1 MMKHAMLSAVTVLTA
16 GLLGAAGP
24 AVQGG
29 SVTGTVKVTG
39 TPPANPKLDMSDEA
53 ACRGKYTTDPVI
65 TASGGNL
72 QNVLVYVKS
81 GLPAGQKF
89 TASTTPVVVD
99 QEGCLYHPRTL
110 AVMAGQPLEIR
121 NSDPVLHNIKV
132 VAKRN
137 RGFNISQP
145 TKGMKTTRTFTA
157 QEIAIPGPGGPAPGR
172 VQRARLDARES
183 ERVHASVLRGDG
195 RRRLLHHQGLARR
208 HVRGGGGAREA
219 RHPDHD
225 GRRTRPGKRRRQLH
239 LQSGELTS
247 WAGRGCCRTAPPP
260 SPPGLTSCTT

>member
-1 MMKHAMLSAVTVLTA
+1 MKLGLLFGIVITA
-16 GLLGAAGP
+16 GFLGTARP

-29 SVTGTVKVTG
+29 SVTGTVKFTG
-39 TPPANPKLDMSDEA
+39 APPANPKLDMSEEA
-53 ACRGKYTTDPVI
+53 ACKGKYTSDPVVSV
-65 TASGGNL
+65 SGGNL

-89 TASTTPVVVD
+89 TPPTTPVVVD

-132 VAKRN
+132 VAKKN

-157 QEIAIPGPGGPAPGR
+157 EETAIPVACNVHGWMHANLNVFSHPFFAVTAADGSFTIRGLPAGKYEVEAWHEKLGPQTMTVTVPATG
-172 VQRARLDARES
+172 
-183 ERVHASVLRGDG
+183 SVT
-195 RRRLLHHQGLARR
+195 ANF
-208 HVRGGGGAREA
+208 
-219 RHPDHD
+219 
-225 GRRTRPGKRRRQLH
+225 TFK
-239 LQSGELTS
+239 
-247 WAGRGCCRTAPPP
+247 AG
-260 SPPGLTSCTT
+260 S

>member
-1 MMKHAMLSAVTVLTA
+1 MKHAMLSAVTVLTA

-29 SVTGTVKVTG
+29 SVTGTVKLTG
-39 TPPANPKLDMSDEA
+39 TAPANPKLDMSDEA

-157 QEIAIPGPGGPAPGR
+157 QEIAIPVACNVHGWMHANLNVFTHPFFAVTGADGSFTIRGLPAGTYE
-172 VQRARLDARES
+172 V
-183 ERVHASVLRGDG
+183 
-195 RRRLLHHQGLARR
+195 
-208 HVRGGGGAREA
+208 EA
-219 RHPDHD
+219 WHEKLGTQTMTVAVPATGSAAAHF
-225 GRRTRPGKRRRQLH
+225 TFK
-239 LQSGELTS
+239 
-247 WAGRGCCRTAPPP
+247 AG
-260 SPPGLTSCTT
+260 S